1 MRWPEGFAT
10 WLRAWR
16 AVPARKPTLRS
27 APADSPAAV
36 CRPTLGRALCGGL
49 ALGAALLAA
58 CSTPAPS
65 PSAPAQSAPAVAV
78 PMPELRPEPPL
89 LLVDDLQRLRGMPG
103 PDLYAETQKLLAS
116 SEPRARLKAA
126 IALAQPQHPARD
138 EARAVALAE
147 DVARAGDTPP
157 ALRDLAAVVALW
169 LDEMRRAEASG
180 RRAQTKARE
189 DEARVALIEARLRDM
204 EKRAQEAEKKLEALR
219 AIERDLSGRG
229 AANGRP

>member
-1 MRWPEGFAT
+1 MRWPECFAS
-10 WLRAWR
+10 WLSARS
-16 AVPARKPTLRS
+16 AVPTRRPTFKS
-27 APADSPAAV
+27 ANAHSPAAV
-36 CRPTLGRALCGGL
+36 CRPVRKRELSCGL
-49 ALGAALLAA
+49 ALGAAILAA

-65 PSAPAQSAPAVAV
+65 PSTPSPAAPAVAA
-78 PMPELRPEPPL
+78 PMPEMRSEPPL

-103 PDLYAETQKLLAS
+103 PELYAETQTLLAS

-147 DVARAGDTPP
+147 EVARAGDTPP
-157 ALRDLAAVVALW
+157 ALRDLATVVALW

-189 DEARVALIEARLRDM
+189 DEARLALTEARLRDM

-229 AANGRP
+229 AGNGRP

>member
-1 MRWPEGFAT
+1 MRWPEVFIVTCTAALG
-10 WLRAWR
+10 
-16 AVPARKPTLRS
+16 RS
-27 APADSPAAV
+27 AVFGA
-36 CRPTLGRALCGGL
+36 TLGAVLMAGC
-49 ALGAALLAA
+49 A
-58 CSTPAPS
+58 TPAPS
-65 PSAPAQSAPAVAV
+65 PTAQAQPPVTVADAVPAV
-78 PMPELRPEPPL
+78 RPEPPA

-103 PDLYAETQKLLAS
+103 PELYAETQRLLAVS
-116 SEPRARLKAA
+116 DPRAQLKAA

-147 DVARAGDTPP
+147 EVARAADTPP
-157 ALRDLAAVVALW
+157 ALRDLATVVALW

-189 DEARVALIEARLRDM
+189 DEARLALTEARLRDM

-229 AANGRP
+229 AGNGRP